1 MIRINDFSYRYR
13 GSNVDTLQNINLEI
27 NKGEFVLLTG
37 PSGCGKSTLAL
48 ALAGFLFSQSEGVYQ
63 GVITIAGLDPGQE
76 PIYQLAD
83 QVGLVQQNPENQFCT
98 LMVEDEI
105 AFGLENRRI
114 PREEI
119 EQRLTWSLEAASA
132 SHLRDRELISLS
144 GGEKQKIALAAIL
157 AARPRV
163 IIFDE
168 PTSNLDPPATGEIF
182 DIILDLQRTTS
193 LTVLVIEHKLDFL
206 NRAGPRLIEMSPDGS
221 ILLNPSEKEEL
232 DFSPPEYKPA
242 VGSSLLEVDDLTL
255 AYDGR
260 TVLSDVGFNLVP
272 GELVSLLGGNG
283 SGKSS
288 LLLSVMNLIRRDRG
302 LIRVLGQD
310 LDQYD
315 SKSLGRIIGL
325 VFQNPDH
332 QIFAGSVWE
341 EAVMAPKN
349 FQLDPDDYQDRAN
362 FLLGKMGLGGRID
375 DHPYRLSY
383 GEKRR
388 LNLVSVLTSQ
398 PRILLLDEIFIG
410 QDKKNAHFL
419 LQLLI
424 DYVEEGNA
432 VVMVNHN
439 PFYYSR
445 VCTRLM
451 FLKDGGLALDQPM
464 REGLI
469 ALRDLGQTAYLPGG
483 EL

>member
-1 MIRINDFSYRYR
+1 
-13 GSNVDTLQNINLEI
+13 
-27 NKGEFVLLTG
+27 
-37 PSGCGKSTLAL
+37 
-48 ALAGFLFSQSEGVYQ
+48 
-63 GVITIAGLDPGQE
+63 
-76 PIYQLAD
+76 
-83 QVGLVQQNPENQFCT
+83 
-98 LMVEDEI
+98 
-105 AFGLENRRI
+105 
-114 PREEI
+114 
-119 EQRLTWSLEAASA
+119 
-132 SHLRDRELISLS
+132 
-144 GGEKQKIALAAIL
+144 
-157 AARPRV
+157 
-163 IIFDE
+163 
-168 PTSNLDPPATGEIF
+168 
-182 DIILDLQRTTS
+182 
-193 LTVLVIEHKLDFL
+193 
-206 NRAGPRLIEMSPDGS
+206 
-221 ILLNPSEKEEL
+221 
-232 DFSPPEYKPA
+232 
-242 VGSSLLEVDDLTL
+242 
-255 AYDGR
+255 
-260 TVLSDVGFNLVP
+260 
-272 GELVSLLGGNG
+272 
-283 SGKSS
+283 
-288 LLLSVMNLIRRDRG
+288 MNLIRRDRG

-362 FLLGKMGLGGRID
+362 FLLGKMGLGGRLD